1 MAITVPS
8 LDGPQVESRALG
20 APQISRVAPDQSAAQ
35 LNMKIAG
42 TVGAIANQEA
52 EKADTAALMEA
63 EARLSQSKLD
73 LMFAPDQGVYS
84 KKGKAALDITNQALP
99 MFDKQAEQ
107 IEQGLTNTR
116 QKEQFRNIVNH
127 QRGQLNGELNRYE
140 FAERNQYYDDTD
152 AANIAT
158 SAEGAL
164 RYAEDPAQV
173 AYYQSKGEYVIQQQG
188 LRKGLP
194 PEAIELERQKF
205 NSNVNMGII
214 TKVAA
219 TDPLKAQQMYAA
231 NYSQMTPEAQMK
243 VTKLLG
249 TSVRQQM
256 AAKIGTAL
264 YTEGTPGDAGLV
276 PIIMNQESGGNP
288 NAVSPKGASGLM
300 QLMPET
306 AEEVAKEMG
315 IPYSKE
321 RLTSDPQYNM
331 ALGTHYLN
339 KMLGQFSNNKALA
352 VAAYNAGPGMVEDW
366 LNGTNKTGKNPGG
379 KKLPDPRVEP
389 GAEQAFIAAIPF
401 KETQQYTASIM
412 GKFATQSGVPA
423 SVQYANALKRADSI
437 PDLELKDL
445 VVDNLNAKKKQA
457 DAEIAGFY
465 DQASQYVTQGG
476 YQTIPAALINQLPA
490 DEQIK
495 LRSLDAQI
503 QKGESQRTDNDKYR
517 EFISMPPEKLA
528 LLDLNKDIAPY
539 LSTTDLKSFRTVY
552 ESAKKGDG
560 APQGIAKAK
569 EDVIET
575 TMSMAGI
582 LVGKSK
588 DALNPKNLE
597 KQQIFRTNL
606 DSRIAAFTAKE
617 KREPDVQETES
628 LAQQLLL
635 KVKLTGGGAFGGD
648 TYLAAP
654 LWQAKPEQLGNAF
667 VDKGELKL
675 DQIPPSERRQIILEM
690 RNNGQSVDEAAII
703 SNYINR
709 ISGQGVKVK

>member
-8 LDGPQVESRALG
+8 VNGPQIETRALG
-20 APQISRVAPDQSAAQ
+20 APQVNTVGPDQSQAQ
-35 LNMKIAG
+35 MNLKIAG
-42 TVGAIANQEA
+42 TVGAIAGQEV
-52 EKADTAALMEA
+52 EKADTAAIMEA

-99 MFDKQAEQ
+99 VFDKQAEQ
-107 IEQGLTNTR
+107 IEQGLSNQR
-116 QKEQFRNIVNH
+116 QKDQFRNIYTH

-188 LRKGLP
+188 IRKGMP
-194 PEAIELERQKF
+194 PEVIEIERMKF
-205 NSNVNMGII
+205 NSTVSTGII
-214 TKVAA
+214 NKMAV
-219 TDPLKAQQMYAA
+219 TDPLKAQQYYAA
-231 NYSQMTPEAQMK
+231 NYEQMTPQDQMK

-264 YTEGTPGDAGLV
+264 YTEGTPGNDGLI

-288 NAVSPKGASGLM
+288 NAVSPKGAAGLM
-300 QLMPET
+300 QLMPAT

-315 IPYSKE
+315 VPFSQE
-321 RLTSDPQYNM
+321 RLTSDPNYNM

-339 KMLGQFSNNKALA
+339 KMLGQFSQNKTLA

-379 KKLPDPRVEP
+379 KKLPDPRLDP
-389 GAEQAFIAAIPF
+389 AADQAFIAAIPF

-412 GKFATQSGVPA
+412 GKYATQSGVPA
-423 SVQYANALKRADSI
+423 SVQYANATKRAASI
-437 PDLELKDL
+437 PDPELRDL
-445 VVDNLNAKKKQA
+445 VMDDLNAKKKQA
-457 DAEIAGFY
+457 DAEIAGAY
-465 DQASQYVTQGG
+465 DQAAEYVNKGG
-476 YQTIPAALINQLPA
+476 YQTIPAALLNRLPA

-495 LRSLDAQI
+495 LRKMDGVI
-503 QKGESQRTDNDKYR
+503 QKGEDQRTDQDKYR
-517 EFISMPPEKLA
+517 DFLSMPPEKLA
-528 LLDLNKDIAPY
+528 GLSLNKDIAPY
-539 LSTTDLKSFRTVY
+539 LSTTDLKAFRSVY
-552 ESAKKGDG
+552 EAAKGGDG
-560 APQGIAKAK
+560 APAKIAKAK
-569 EDVIET
+569 EDVIDL
-575 TMSMAGI
+575 TMSRAGI
-582 LVGKSK
+582 ITGKSK
-588 DALNPKNLE
+588 DALNPKNIE
-597 KQQIFRTNL
+597 KQDMFRTNL
-606 DSRIAAFTAKE
+606 QSRIDSFTAKTG
-617 KREPDVQETES
+617 KEPDVTDVES

-635 KVKLTGGGAFGGD
+635 EVKLPGGSVFG
-648 TYLAAP
+648 TASTKE
-654 LWQAKPEQLGNAF
+654 LWEIDPEKLSDVF
-667 VDKGELKL
+667 VDKGDLTIEN
-675 DQIPPSERRQIILEM
+675 IPREERRQIIMEM
-690 RNNGQSVDEAAII
+690 RNNGEAATTEGII
-703 SNYINR
+703 NNYINR